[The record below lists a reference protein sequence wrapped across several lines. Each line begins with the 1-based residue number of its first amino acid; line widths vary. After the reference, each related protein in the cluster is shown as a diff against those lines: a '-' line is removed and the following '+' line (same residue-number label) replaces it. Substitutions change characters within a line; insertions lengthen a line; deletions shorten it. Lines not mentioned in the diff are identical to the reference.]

1 MSNRYKKLLES
12 IGEDNEQMRA
22 ADMLIL
28 TNMLNKIISDMDD
41 FKAMLKE
48 VTQRNFE
55 NNFEED
61 E

>member
-1 MSNRYKKLLES
+1 
-12 IGEDNEQMRA
+12 MRA

-61 E
+61 D

>member
-1 MSNRYKKLLES
+1 
-12 IGEDNEQMRA
+12 MRA
-22 ADMLIL
+22 ADMLVL
-28 TNMLNKIISDMDD
+28 VNMLSKIISEMDD
-41 FKAMLKE
+41 LKAMMKE

>member
-1 MSNRYKKLLES
+1 
-12 IGEDNEQMRA
+12 MRA

>member
-1 MSNRYKKLLES
+1 
-12 IGEDNEQMRA
+12 MRA

-28 TNMLNKIISDMDD
+28 TYMLNKIISQMDD
-41 FKAMLKE
+41 LKAMMKE